1 MLRKISI
8 VLALSLSL
16 GGCAGLQNVVSNVGT
31 AVGIGTASVVNPVT
45 KERLNQMENVAILVF
60 TGINSWR
67 QACINGAIPVSCK
80 AQIDSV
86 QFYTKQIPPYLTQLR
101 AFVKSGDQINAVTV
115 FNNVTALITTV
126 KARASANGVTINTVG
141 S

>member
-1 MLRKISI
+1 MLRKISL

-16 GGCAGLQNVVSNVGT
+16 GGCAAIQNIQTAVEVGT
-31 AVGIGTASVVNPVT
+31 ASIANPVT
-45 KERLNQMENVAILVF
+45 KDRLNRLENIAILVF
-60 TGINSWR
+60 TGLNSWR